1 MCEKGEKC
9 SCTECNC
16 TEDPGEKDISI
27 ADIFG
32 ITPEHDSEL
41 QERYNIFMQIGID
54 IMQGVTITQE
64 NEGEYT
70 KKLYDAYEA
79 AYDQFTQVEW
89 GIFTA
94 VRFAESFK
102 GNIILALNDPIVVF
116 NKIKALTKEQML
128 KVFIYL
134 ENPLEV

>member
-16 TEDPGEKDISI
+16 TENSEGEGVSI
-27 ADIFG
+27 AEIFG
-32 ITPEHDSEL
+32 VTPENEGEL
-41 QERYNIFMQIGID
+41 RERFNIFKQISAPICKA
-54 IMQGVTITQE
+54 ITQE
-64 NEGEYT
+64 NEEEYT

-94 VRFAESFK
+94 VRFAGSFR
-102 GNIILALNDPIVVF
+102 GSLIISLFDPIDVF
-116 NKIKALTKEQML
+116 MRIKTLNKEQML

>member
-1 MCEKGEKC
+1 MCEKDEKC
-9 SCTECNC
+9 SCAGCN
-16 TEDPGEKDISI
+16 PGEEGISF
-27 ADIFG
+27 ANMFG
-32 ITPEHDSEL
+32 ITPENESEL
-41 QERYNIFMQIGID
+41 QERYNIFMQRGVD
-54 IMQGVTITQE
+54 IIRGVTITQE
-64 NEGEYT
+64 NEEEYT

-89 GIFTA
+89 EIFTA

-102 GNIILALNDPIVVF
+102 GSIILALIDPIVVF